1 MIITMEREVIA
12 RYILDF
18 HERKLPE
25 LIPRELKISIT
36 KDAVVSIIGSRRAGK
51 TYYFYQLMSD
61 INEKDKNRILY
72 LDFEYPEL
80 ADITFKEIKE
90 IVNVHT
96 ELFGNEPEYL
106 FFDEIQNVENWEKPI
121 RSLYELKRFY
131 IFITGSSSRLLSK
144 EIATALR
151 GRTISYTLFPFSFR
165 EYLKAEGFEIAKIR
179 GKGKGEYRSSSEES
193 MIKHFMR
200 EHTRYGG
207 LPQVVLN
214 KDEGFR
220 RRFFIEYLD
229 LVVYRDIIERYGV
242 KNLHIVKVML
252 KFLLSGFAKEFSI
265 HRFYNTLKSQNI
277 KVSKKTL
284 YNYFAYFQDALF
296 VYPIYKFSYSVK
308 GVQLSIPKV
317 YITDTG
323 LLTLTNTMGFS
334 ENMGR
339 LMENMV
345 AIELLR
351 RKSCFAPS
359 TEIYY
364 YKSPEGKEV
373 DFVVK
378 EGLKLKELI
387 QVCYD
392 IEDIDTRE
400 RELKSLIKASKEL
413 KSEDLLVITW
423 DYEAEEEF
431 KGERIKF
438 VPLWKWLLETINKKK

>member
-1 MIITMEREVIA
+1 MEREVIA

-18 HERKLPE
+18 QERKLPE
-25 LIPRELKISIT
+25 RIPRELKISIT
-36 KDAVVSIIGSRRAGK
+36 KDAIVSIIGPRRAGK
-51 TYYFYQLMSD
+51 TYYFYQLMTG
-61 INEKDKNRILY
+61 INKKDKTLY

-80 ADITFKEIKE
+80 AGITFKEIKE
-90 IVNVHT
+90 IVNVHR

-106 FFDEIQNVENWEKPI
+106 FFDEIQNVDNWEKPI

-151 GRTISYTLFPFSFR
+151 GRTISHTLFPFSFR
-165 EYLKAEGFEIAKIR
+165 EYLKAEGFEVH
-179 GKGKGEYRSSSEES
+179 GKYRSSSEES
-193 MIKHFMR
+193 MVKHFMR
-200 EHTRYGG
+200 EYTRYGG

-214 KDEGFR
+214 KDEEFR
-220 RRFFIEYLD
+220 KRFFIEYLD

-242 KNLHIVKVML
+242 KNLRIVKVML
-252 KFLLSGFAKEFSI
+252 RFLLSGFARDFSI

-277 KVSKKTL
+277 KVSKNTL
-284 YNYFAYFQDALF
+284 YNYFAYFVDALF
-296 VYPIYKFSYSVK
+296 VYPIYRFSYSIK
-308 GVQLSIPKV
+308 EVQLSVPKV
-317 YITDTG
+317 YVTDTG
-323 LLTLTNTMGFS
+323 LLTLTNTVGFS
-334 ENMGR
+334 ENFGR
-339 LMENMV
+339 LMENTV

-359 TEIYY
+359 TGIYY
-364 YKSPEGKEV
+364 YKSSEGKEV

-378 EGLKLKELI
+378 EGVKINQLI

-392 IEDIDTRE
+392 INDLSTRE

-413 KSEDLLVITW
+413 KSKNLSVITW

-431 KGERIKF
+431 KGEAIKF
-438 VPLWKWLLETINKKK
+438 VPLWKWLLEDNGK

>member
-1 MIITMEREVIA
+1 MEREVIA

-18 HERKLPE
+18 QERKLPE
-25 LIPRELKISIT
+25 LIPRELKVSIT
-36 KDAVVSIIGSRRAGK
+36 KNAIVSIIGSRRAGK
-51 TYYFYQLMSD
+51 TYYFYQLMS
-61 INEKDKNRILY
+61 NLNPNKKDKTRILY

-80 ADITFKEIKE
+80 AGVTFKEIKD
-90 IVNVHT
+90 IVNLHR
-96 ELFGNEPEYL
+96 ELLGNEPEFL

-121 RSLYELKRFY
+121 RSLYELNRFY
-131 IFITGSSSRLLSK
+131 IFITGSSSRFLSK

-165 EYLKAEGFEIAKIR
+165 EYLKAEGFEKIYE
-179 GKGKGEYRSSSEES
+179 KYRSSSEES
-193 MIKHFMR
+193 VIKHFIR
-200 EHTRYGG
+200 EYTRYGG

-214 KDEGFR
+214 KDEEFR
-220 RRFFIEYLD
+220 KRFFIEYLD

-242 KNLHIVKVML
+242 QNLHVVKLMM
-252 KFLLSGFAKEFSI
+252 KFLMSSFAKEFSI
-265 HRFYNTLKSQNI
+265 HRFYNSLKSQNI

-284 YNYFAYFQDALF
+284 YNYFAYFVDALF
-296 VYPIYKFSYSVK
+296 VYPVYKFSYSIK

-317 YITDTG
+317 YIMDTG
-323 LLTLTNTMGFS
+323 LLTHTMGFS
-334 ENMGR
+334 ENRGR
-339 LMENMV
+339 LMENVV

-351 RKSCFAPS
+351 RNSYFAPS

-364 YKSPEGKEV
+364 YKSSEGKEV

-378 EGLKLKELI
+378 DGLKIKQLI

-392 IEDIDTRE
+392 INDLGTRE

-413 KSEDLLVITW
+413 KGEDLLVITW

-431 KGERIKF
+431 KGEVIKF
-438 VPLWKWLLETINKKK
+438 VPLWKWLL

>member
-1 MIITMEREVIA
+1 MINLITMEREVIA
-12 RYILDF
+12 KYILDF

-25 LIPRELKISIT
+25 LIPRELKIRIT

-61 INEKDKNRILY
+61 ININEKDKTRILY

-80 ADITFKEIKE
+80 AGITFKEIKE
-90 IVNVHT
+90 IVNLHR

-165 EYLKAEGFEIAKIR
+165 EYLNAEGFELEKIR
-179 GKGKGEYRSSSEES
+179 GKGNEKKKEKYRSSSEES

-200 EHTRYGG
+200 EYIRYGG
-207 LPQVVLN
+207 LPQVILN

-220 RRFFIEYLD
+220 KRFFNEYLD

-242 KNLHIVKVML
+242 KNLHMVKVMM

-296 VYPIYKFSYSVK
+296 VYPIYKFSYSLK

-323 LLTLTNTMGFS
+323 LLTNTMGFS
-334 ENMGR
+334 ENLGR
-339 LMENMV
+339 LMENMI

-351 RKSCFAPS
+351 MRSCFAPS

-373 DFVVK
+373 DFVLK

-387 QVCYD
+387 QVCCD
-392 IEDIDTRE
+392 IEDVDTRE

-431 KGERIKF
+431 KGKRIRF
-438 VPLWKWLLETINKKK
+438 IPLWKWLLE

>member
-1 MIITMEREVIA
+1 MEREVIA

-18 HERKLPE
+18 QERKLPE
-25 LIPRELKISIT
+25 LISRELKISIT
-36 KDAVVSIIGSRRAGK
+36 KDAIVSIIGPRRAGK
-51 TYYFYQLMSD
+51 TFYFYQLMSN

-80 ADITFKEIKE
+80 AGITFKEIKE
-90 IVNVHT
+90 IVNMHR

-106 FFDEIQNVENWEKPI
+106 FFDEIQNIENWEKPI

-165 EYLKAEGFEIAKIR
+165 EYLKAGGFEVH
-179 GKGKGEYRSSSEES
+179 GKYRSSYEES
-193 MIKHFMR
+193 MIKHFIR
-200 EHTRYGG
+200 EYTRSGG

-214 KDEGFR
+214 KDEEFR
-220 RRFFIEYLD
+220 KRFFNEYLD

-242 KNLHIVKVML
+242 KNLHIVKVMRE
-252 KFLLSGFAKEFSI
+252 FLISSFAKEFSI
-265 HRFYNTLKSQNI
+265 HRFYNTLKSQSI

-284 YNYFAYFQDALF
+284 YNYFAYFEDALF
-296 VYPIYKFSYSVK
+296 VYPIHKFSYSIK
-308 GVQLSIPKV
+308 EVQLSVPKV

-323 LLTLTNTMGFS
+323 LLTRTMGFS
-334 ENMGR
+334 GNVGR
-339 LMENMV
+339 LMENVV

-351 RKSCFAPS
+351 RKSYFAPS

-364 YKSPEGKEV
+364 YKSSEGKEV

-378 EGLKLKELI
+378 QGLETKQLI

-392 IEDIDTRE
+392 IADLDTRE
-400 RELKSLIKASKEL
+400 RELKSLVKASKEL
-413 KSEDLLVITW
+413 KSEDLSVITW
-423 DYEAEEEF
+423 DYEAEEEY
-431 KGERIKF
+431 KGKRIKF
-438 VPLWKWLLETINKKK
+438 TPLWKWLLL

>member
-1 MIITMEREVIA
+1 MEKEVIA

-18 HERKLPE
+18 RERKLPE
-25 LIPRELKISIT
+25 FIPRELKVSIT
-36 KDAVVSIIGSRRAGK
+36 KNAIVSIIGSRRAGK
-51 TYYFYQLMSD
+51 TFYFYQLMS
-61 INEKDKNRILY
+61 NLNKKDKTRILY

-80 ADITFKEIKE
+80 EGITFKEIKE
-90 IVNVHT
+90 IVNMHR

-106 FFDEIQNVENWEKPI
+106 FFDEIQNVENWEEPI

-131 IFITGSSSRLLSK
+131 IFITGSSSRFLSK

-165 EYLKAEGFEIAKIR
+165 EYLKAEGFEAH
-179 GKGKGEYRSSSEES
+179 GKYRSSSEES
-193 MIKHFMR
+193 MIKHFIR
-200 EHTRYGG
+200 EYARSGG

-214 KDEGFR
+214 KDEEFR

-229 LVVYRDIIERYGV
+229 LVVYRDIIERYRV
-242 KNLHIVKVML
+242 KNLHIVKVMR
-252 KFLLSGFAKEFSI
+252 KFLISSFAKEFSI

-284 YNYFAYFQDALF
+284 YNYFAYFEDALF
-296 VYPIYKFSYSVK
+296 VYPIHKFSYSIK
-308 GVQLSIPKV
+308 EVQLSVPKV

-323 LLTLTNTMGFS
+323 LLTRTMGFS
-334 ENMGR
+334 GNMGR
-339 LMENMV
+339 LMENVV

-351 RKSCFAPS
+351 RQSYFAPS

-364 YKSPEGKEV
+364 YKSSEGKEV

-378 EGLKLKELI
+378 DRLEVKQLI

-392 IEDIDTRE
+392 IDDLGTRE

-413 KSEDLLVITW
+413 KFKSEDLLVITW

-431 KGERIKF
+431 KRGIIKF
-438 VPLWKWLLETINKKK
+438 VPLWKWLLE

>member
-1 MIITMEREVIA
+1 MEKDAIA

-25 LIPRELKISIT
+25 LIPRELKIRIT
-36 KDAVVSIIGSRRAGK
+36 KDAIVSIIGSRRAGK
-51 TYYFYQLMSD
+51 TYFFYQLMRD
-61 INEKDKNRILY
+61 INININEKDKTRILY

-80 ADITFKEIKE
+80 ASITFKEIKE
-90 IVNVHT
+90 IVNMHR

-165 EYLKAEGFEIAKIR
+165 EYLKAEGFEKKIR
-179 GKGKGEYRSSSEES
+179 GKGEYRSSSEES

-200 EHTRYGG
+200 EYSRYGG

-214 KDEGFR
+214 KDEEFR
-220 RRFFIEYLD
+220 KRFFIEYLD

-252 KFLLSGFAKEFSI
+252 KYLLSSFAKEFSV

-277 KVSKKTL
+277 KVSKNTL
-284 YNYFAYFQDALF
+284 YNYFAYFVDALF
-296 VYPIYKFSYSVK
+296 VYPIYRFSYSIK
-308 GVQLSIPKV
+308 EIQLSVPKV

-323 LLTLTNTMGFS
+323 LLTNTMGFS

-364 YKSPEGKEV
+364 YKSSEGKEV
-373 DFVVK
+373 DFVFK
-378 EGLKLKELI
+378 DGLKIKQLI

-392 IEDIDTRE
+392 INDLRTRE
-400 RELKSLIKASKEL
+400 RELKSLIKGSKEL
-413 KSEDLLVITW
+413 KLKCEDLLVITW
-423 DYEAEEEF
+423 DYEAEEDF
-431 KGERIKF
+431 KGEVIKF
-438 VPLWKWLLETINKKK
+438 TPLWKWLLR

>member
-1 MIITMEREVIA
+1 MEREVIA

-18 HERKLPE
+18 QERKLPE
-25 LIPRELKISIT
+25 LIPRELKTRIT
-36 KDAVVSIIGSRRAGK
+36 KDVIGSIIGSRRAGK
-51 TYYFYQLMSD
+51 TYFFYQLMRD
-61 INEKDKNRILY
+61 INENEKDKTRILY

-80 ADITFKEIKE
+80 TGITFDEIKE
-90 IVNVHT
+90 IVNMHR

-165 EYLKAEGFEIAKIR
+165 EYLKAEGFEKNQ
-179 GKGKGEYRSSSEES
+179 GKGKGKYLSSSEES

-200 EHTRYGG
+200 EFTRSGG

-214 KDEGFR
+214 KDEEYR

-242 KNLHIVKVML
+242 KNLHVVKLMM
-252 KFLLSGFAKEFSI
+252 KFLMSSFAKEFSI

-284 YNYFAYFQDALF
+284 YNYFAYFVDALF
-296 VYPIYKFSYSVK
+296 VYPIYRFSYSIK
-308 GVQLSIPKV
+308 EVQLSVPKIYV
-317 YITDTG
+317 MDTG

-334 ENMGR
+334 ENRGR
-339 LMENMV
+339 LMENVV

-351 RKSCFAPS
+351 RKSYFAPS

-364 YKSPEGKEV
+364 YKSSEGKEV

-378 EGLKLKELI
+378 DGLEVKQLI

-392 IEDIDTRE
+392 IDDLSTRE

-413 KSEDLLVITW
+413 KLKSEDLLVITW
-423 DYEAEEEF
+423 DYEARDEF
-431 KGERIKF
+431 KGAIIKF
-438 VPLWKWLLETINKKK
+438 VPLWKWLLE

>member
-1 MIITMEREVIA
+1 MEREVIA

-18 HERKLPE
+18 QERKLPE
-25 LIPRELKISIT
+25 RIPRELKISIT
-36 KDAVVSIIGSRRAGK
+36 KDAIVSIIGPRRAGK
-51 TYYFYQLMSD
+51 TYYFYQLMTG
-61 INEKDKNRILY
+61 INKKDKTLY

-80 ADITFKEIKE
+80 AGITFKEIKE
-90 IVNVHT
+90 IVNVHR

-106 FFDEIQNVENWEKPI
+106 FFDEIQNVDNWEKPI

-151 GRTISYTLFPFSFR
+151 GRTISHTLFPFSFR
-165 EYLKAEGFEIAKIR
+165 EYLKAEGFEVH
-179 GKGKGEYRSSSEES
+179 GKYRSSSEES
-193 MIKHFMR
+193 MVKHFMR
-200 EHTRYGG
+200 EYTRYGG

-214 KDEGFR
+214 KDEEFR
-220 RRFFIEYLD
+220 KRFFIEYLD

-242 KNLHIVKVML
+242 KNLRIVKVML
-252 KFLLSGFAKEFSI
+252 RFLLRGFARDFSI

-277 KVSKKTL
+277 KVSKNTL
-284 YNYFAYFQDALF
+284 YNYFAYFVDALF
-296 VYPIYKFSYSVK
+296 VYPIYRFSYSIK
-308 GVQLSIPKV
+308 EVQLSVPKV
-317 YITDTG
+317 YVTDTG
-323 LLTLTNTMGFS
+323 LLTLTNTVGFS
-334 ENMGR
+334 ENFGR
-339 LMENMV
+339 LMENTV

-359 TEIYY
+359 TGIYY
-364 YKSPEGKEV
+364 YKSSEGKEV

-378 EGLKLKELI
+378 EGVKINQLI

-392 IEDIDTRE
+392 INDLSTRE

-413 KSEDLLVITW
+413 KSKNLSVITW

-431 KGERIKF
+431 KGEAIKF
-438 VPLWKWLLETINKKK
+438 VPLWKWLLEDNGK